1 MDHYD
6 NDLATHPGRDGAQLI
21 AIVDYGMGNLRSVW
35 KAFHY
40 LGQEVKITRS
50 AKELRD
56 ARKIVLP
63 GVGAFRDCMENL
75 ERLGLVEAI
84 VECIRSGKPYLGIC
98 LGLQILFDESE
109 EFGRTPGL
117 GIVRGK
123 VMRFPPNMPSSGM
136 GPRPYL
142 TVPHIGWNSVHILK
156 PAPHLCSVPDGSYFY
171 FVHSYYGV
179 PEDPSVVATTTE
191 YGIEFPSS
199 IWMDNIFACQFHPE
213 KSQSLGL
220 KVLRN
225 FTEME

>member
-1 MDHYD
+1 
-6 NDLATHPGRDGAQLI
+6 
-21 AIVDYGMGNLRSVW
+21 MGNLRSVW

-40 LGQEVKITRS
+40 LGEEARITRNP
-50 AKELRD
+50 KELED

-63 GVGAFRDCMENL
+63 GVGAFRDCMANL
-75 ERLGLVEAI
+75 LRMGLADTI
-84 VECIRSGKPYLGIC
+84 VKCISSGKPYLGIC

-109 EFGRTPGL
+109 EYGRTEGL

-123 VMRFPPNMPSSGM
+123 VVRFPPNMPSHGT

-142 TVPHIGWNSVHILK
+142 TVPHIGWNSVRIVR
-156 PAPHLCSVPDGSYFY
+156 PVPHLESIPDGSYFY

-199 IWMDNIFACQFHPE
+199 IWMENVFACQFHPE
-213 KSQSLGL
+213 KSQLLGL
-220 KVLRN
+220 KVIKN
-225 FTEME
+225 FIRME